1 RERGGIMADSANNT
15 TIIGPDTHIKG
26 DMTFDHTARILGSFE
41 GSISAKGE
49 LQIAEGAKCRAS
61 VEASKVIVD
70 GAVEGNLTGRDRVE
84 LTAKAR
90 MKGDLITARL
100 VVAEGAAFVGHCTVG
115 TDAAKGPKPAES
127 ARPQDV
133 PQQPQQSHESRQGQ
147 QKAEAGSRR

>member
-1 RERGGIMADSANNT
+1 MADATSNT

-49 LQIAEGAKCRAS
+49 LQIAEGAKCKAT
-61 VEASKVIVD
+61 VEASKVVVD
-70 GAVEGNLTGRDRVE
+70 GAVEGNLTGRERVE

-90 MKGDLITARL
+90 MKGDLVTARL

-115 TDAAKGPKPAES
+115 SDATRGQKGAEAARPAE
-127 ARPQDV
+127 AP
-133 PQQPQQSHESRQGQ
+133 QPQPVHEPRPQGQ
-147 QKAEAGSRR
+147 QKAESGSRR

>member
-1 RERGGIMADSANNT
+1 MADPANHT
-15 TIIGPDTHIKG
+15 TVIGPDTHIKG

-49 LQIAEGAKCRAS
+49 LQIAEGAKCKAT
-61 VEASKVIVD
+61 VEASKVVVD

-90 MKGDLITARL
+90 MKGDLVTARL

-115 TDAAKGPKPAES
+115 SDATKGQKPPEAS
-127 ARPQDV
+127 RPSEA
-133 PQQPQQSHESRQGQ
+133 PQPPPVHETRPQGQ
-147 QKAEAGSRR
+147 QKAESGSRR